1 MSGSGRRLDGLL
13 FSAAPVARS
22 ALFFWLVAVTSLNG
36 FAGIGIRT
44 WAERGP
50 AYALFALFGISAIA
64 WIALAAALALLA
76 RPDDGEPPRPG
87 DWAVGGVVGLAALLP
102 VGTASSVALTFLALY
117 MIATSSPGSTM
128 SRSGIV
134 CLAVT
139 GTLIWGRVLLA
150 LFSRPLL
157 DIDAWLVGEL
167 FGSRQAGNVISFVD
181 GSGRIIV
188 APGCSSWQG
197 MSLALLF
204 WATVNQ
210 YYRVRFGRRAA
221 LTLLLALGATLAVNV
236 LRMGAMIE
244 FPQHLADIHHGY
256 GWHIAVWA
264 TLAAVG
270 AICLVGARREI
281 FHL

>member
-1 MSGSGRRLDGLL
+1 MRRSGL
-13 FSAAPVARS
+13 FA
-22 ALFFWLVAVTSLNG
+22 WLVAAASLNS

-44 WAERGP
+44 WTERGP
-50 AYALFALFGISAIA
+50 AYALFALFGISAIV
-64 WIALAAALALLA
+64 WIAVAAALALLA
-76 RPDDGEPPRPG
+76 TAGDGEPPRPG
-87 DWAVGGVVGLAALLP
+87 DWAVAALVGLASLLP
-102 VGTASSVALTFLALY
+102 VGTASSVSLTFLAVY
-117 MIATSSPGSTM
+117 MIATSARGSTV

-139 GTLIWGRVLLA
+139 GTLLWGRVLLA

-157 DIDAWLVGEL
+157 DIDAWLVGAL
-167 FGSRQAGNVISFVD
+167 FGSRQVGNVISFVD

-197 MSLALLF
+197 LSLALLF

-210 YYRVRFGRRAA
+210 YYRVRFDCRAA
-221 LTLLLALGATLAVNV
+221 LTLLLSLGATVAVNV

-244 FPQHLADIHHGY
+244 FPQHLADIHNGY

-270 AICLVGARREI
+270 AICLLGARREI
-281 FHL
+281 FDL